1 MKVLITG
8 ALGHIGSRLIRYI
21 SEVFPGSEVVMID
34 NLISKRFSSIFN
46 LPSKVKY
53 EFIEAD
59 IKKIN
64 LDTIFKEANYVIH
77 LAAITDAEAS
87 FKNAKKVESNN
98 FDCTNKVAHACIDN
112 NVKLVTLSSTSVYG
126 TQKAQVTEDCSVE
139 ELKPQSPYAETKL
152 KEEKLIKT
160 LCDSEGLNAVC
171 FRFGT
176 IYGPSSGMR
185 FHTAVNKFCWQAT
198 QGKPLTV
205 WSTAFNQK
213 RPYLDLSDAV
223 RLIEFTI
230 KKDLFDNQIY
240 NILTENLTVR
250 EVTEVIKE
258 FIPNL
263 KIDFVDSKIMNQ
275 MSYEVS
281 NKKIQDKGFL
291 FEGGIRNGIKETIS
305 MLPR

>member
-1 MKVLITG
+1 MKIIITG

-126 TQKAQVTEDCSVE
+126 TQKAQVTEDCCVE
-139 ELKPQSPYAETKL
+139 DLKPQSPYEETKL

-250 EVTEVIKE
+250 EVTEVVKE

-263 KIDFVDSKIMNQ
+263 KIDFVDRKIMNQ

-281 NKKIQDKGFL
+281 NKKIHDKGFS

>member
-1 MKVLITG
+1 MKIIITG

-213 RPYLDLSDAV
+213 RP
-223 RLIEFTI
+223 
-230 KKDLFDNQIY
+230 
-240 NILTENLTVR
+240 
-250 EVTEVIKE
+250 
-258 FIPNL
+258 
-263 KIDFVDSKIMNQ
+263 
-275 MSYEVS
+275 
-281 NKKIQDKGFL
+281 
-291 FEGGIRNGIKETIS
+291 
-305 MLPR
+305 

>member
-1 MKVLITG
+1 MKIIITG

-139 ELKPQSPYAETKL
+139 DLKPQSPYAETKL

-250 EVTEVIKE
+250 EVTEVVKE

-281 NKKIQDKGFL
+281 NKKIQDKGFS
-291 FEGGIRNGIKETIS
+291 FEGDIRNGIKETIS